1 MNFLSLVFLDSFV
14 CSFQLIEEERRG
26 KGIKAPESSSEDV
39 DNEGTNNVEE
49 DSGED
54 AGDSSSSDD
63 AEDSSDHEESSL
75 KVDITG

>member
-1 MNFLSLVFLDSFV
+1 VNFLSLVFLSSFV

-26 KGIKAPESSSEDV
+26 KGIKEPESSSEDE
-39 DNEGTNNVEE
+39 DNEGTNNAEE

-54 AGDSSSSDD
+54 GGDSSSNGD
-63 AEDSSDHEESSL
+63 AEDSFDHEESSL